1 MASRRERGH
10 LMIVFALLSVCV
22 VFVCDVHTVSV
33 LYFQT
38 KGEEPR
44 SLRISR
50 ASRAR
55 IFNQKENQQLKR
67 SSHAS
72 PSSNQVRSA
81 PYSFVSYSSA
91 AFSHC
96 SVEKRLDAWHA
107 ATKSRRAAAAKAG
120 SFIAV
125 ASLEAPYSQKTQ
137 SDVGE
142 EEEEE
147 EEEEEPE
154 EEEEEEE
161 EGRNQ
166 DAINLPDANSSRA
179 RRTVA
184 LAAAPTIAPNPIF
197 SVFSFPA
204 YASHSFIFSHA
215 NFPASS
221 SCVFA
226 YSIARFA

>member
-1 MASRRERGH
+1 MH
-10 LMIVFALLSVCV
+10 
-22 VFVCDVHTVSV
+22 
-33 LYFQT
+33 FQS
-38 KGEEPR
+38 K
-44 SLRISR
+44 
-50 ASRAR
+50 
-55 IFNQKENQQLKR
+55 KNQQLKR

-72 PSSNQVRSA
+72 PSSNHVCSA

-107 ATKSRRAAAAKAG
+107 ATKSCRAAAAKAG

-137 SDVGE
+137 SEVGE

-147 EEEEEPE
+147 DEPKD
-154 EEEEEEE
+154 EEEE

-184 LAAAPTIAPNPIF
+184 LAAAPYIAPNPIF